1 MSNSANFRQ
10 NAEQT
15 QALNK
20 LNSLMSSH
28 STSQNST
35 NVSVDALK
43 TLQTKTFTPS
53 VAPAETVSG
62 ATEKQFTMLGG
73 VNHMGGSFNKINPVK
88 VDDNGEVSVNNGSFG
103 HLTTIASNTADGST
117 ATLQGTANGH
127 LNTIATNSELK
138 GFTDITN
145 SASAVRLNCENGGK
159 LQVQIVGS
167 NDINGGT
174 PHRHLTIDSNG
185 RTLTNPIM
193 TATNNILNTIT
204 TNTSRVRSSVHTT
217 NVAGIPADT
226 AGTTYDLG
234 ADYYKYKVL
243 RINIDMTAPPPLM
256 GLYLQQ
262 SDDGSNWSW
271 LTGITF
277 ISLAGGGSAPNAIA
291 NTHLDQPLRYWRFY
305 NNSSM
310 TATGIFTNVWA
321 IASTE

>member
-28 STSQNST
+28 STSQSST
-35 NVSVDALK
+35 NASVDALK
-43 TLQTKTFTPS
+43 TLQTKTFTPA
-53 VAPAETVSG
+53 VAPAESVIT

-88 VDDNGEVSVNNGSFG
+88 VDNNGEVAVNNGSFG

-127 LNTIATNSELK
+127 LQTIADNSELK
-138 GFTDITN
+138 GYTDITD
-145 SASAVRLNCENGGK
+145 SSSAVRLSAENGGK
-159 LQVQIVGS
+159 LQVQVVGS

-193 TATNNILNTIT
+193 TATNNILTTIN
-204 TNTSRVRSSVHTT
+204 TNTLPVRASTHTT
-217 NVAGIPADT
+217 NVAGLSANT

-234 ADYYKYKVL
+234 TDYYRYRVL
-243 RINIDMTAPPPLM
+243 RIIVDMVASPPNH
-256 GLYLQQ
+256 LYIQE
-262 SDDGSNWSW
+262 SDDGVSW
-271 LTGITF
+271 AWVEGIM
-277 ISLAGGGSAPNAIA
+277 LMNLQGGGQTTNFGTMHI
-291 NTHLDQPLRYWRFY
+291 DRPLRYWRFY
-305 NNSSM
+305 NNDSVS
-310 TATGIFTNVWA
+310 ATNTIDNLWT
-321 IASTE
+321 IASYI